1 MSVSL
6 KTKISYGLGAFGKDF
21 AIGIIYMYLMFYY
34 TDVAGISMGMVAT
47 LFLVARFLDALAD
60 PVMGWIVERTRSRW
74 GKFKPWILLGTLVNS
89 VMLIAVF
96 HAHHF
101 HGTEQIVWIWITYL
115 LWGFTYTIMDVPF
128 WSLVPCITLDKRERE
143 ALIPWPRFFA
153 SCAGY
158 LTGVIGLPAIR
169 WLGGG
174 NQGEGFLYFTY
185 IIVFFFILSTLVTL
199 LNVHER
205 YSSSQ
210 TTVKSEQHSLG
221 TVLSMITRNRPLFV
235 LLIMALAWNLAY
247 SIITAFAVYY
257 FKYVF
262 GREDLF
268 PWYMAFAG
276 VANLITIVL
285 FPRLVRIFSR
295 RVLWLSASVLPVL
308 SCFMLFAIAVWAPQG
323 AVLISLSGVLV
334 NIGNA
339 LFWVMLVIMV
349 ADTVDY
355 GDYALGVR
363 IESIAYSV
371 QTMVVKAGAAF
382 AGLFIGMVLSLIG
395 YVPNVQQSAS
405 TLLGMQ
411 AIMVGAPLI
420 FFAITVGVY
429 LRYYALDGH
438 LLDQVQQWLQNKYGA
453 RHAAEVTP
461 EAEGTLPA
469 QQVRSS
475 I

>member
-6 KTKISYGLGAFGKDF
+6 KTKISYGIGAFGKDF

-60 PVMGWIVERTRSRW
+60 PIMGWIVERTRTRW
-74 GKFKPWILLGTLVNS
+74 GKFKPWILVGTLVNS

-96 HAHHF
+96 NAHHF
-101 HGTEQIVWIWITYL
+101 HGTEQILWIWLTYL

-143 ALIPWPRFFA
+143 ALIPWPRFLA

-169 WLGGG
+169 WLGNG
-174 NQGEGFLYFTY
+174 NQGDGFLFFTY
-185 IIVFFFILSTLVTL
+185 IIVFFFLICTLVTL

-205 YSSSQ
+205 YSSANAA
-210 TTVKSEQHSLG
+210 TDDEKHSLG
-221 TVLSMITRNRPLFV
+221 AVLRMITRNRPLFV

-247 SIITAFAVYY
+247 SIINAFAVYY

-262 GREDLF
+262 DREDLF

-276 VANLITIVL
+276 VANLVTIVL

-308 SCFMLFAIAVWAPQG
+308 SCMMLVAITLWSPQSP
-323 AVLISLSGVLV
+323 VLISLSGVLV

-382 AGLFIGMVLSLIG
+382 AGLFIGAMLGLVG
-395 YVPNVQQSAS
+395 YVPNAVQTAN
-405 TLLGMQ
+405 TLFGMQ
-411 AIMVGAPLI
+411 VIMVGAPLL
-420 FFAITVGVY
+420 FFAITVFVY
-429 LRYYALDGH
+429 LRYYALDGK
-438 LLDQVQQWLQNKYGA
+438 LLDEVQHWLQRKYGVEPA
-453 RHAAEVTP
+453 PTAQPTAGAAPVVQE
-461 EAEGTLPA
+461 
-469 QQVRSS
+469 VRSS
-475 I
+475 T